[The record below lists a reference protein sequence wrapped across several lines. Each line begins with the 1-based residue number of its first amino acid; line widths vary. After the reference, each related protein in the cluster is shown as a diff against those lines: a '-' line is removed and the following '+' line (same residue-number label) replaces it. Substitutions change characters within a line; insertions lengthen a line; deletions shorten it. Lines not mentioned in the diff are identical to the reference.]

1 MLAFLPPSLKGMRGG
16 LSGSL
21 GAPFM
26 RMETRFA
33 STILILAIVVFFF
46 HGIVSAHV
54 ENEQPKN
61 LSGIGIDE
69 KLGQRVPLDLT
80 FHSEDGIA
88 VSLRQLIHGRTIV
101 TPVYLHCPN
110 VCSLLLQNL
119 ANTLDKLSAE
129 PDKEYSVVTLSF
141 DETEKPDLALQ
152 KKKTYLKMIQK
163 PFPEHAWSF
172 LTGDKENIL
181 RLTDAIGFHFKRVGE
196 DFEHP
201 VVLISLAPDGKII
214 RYMYGADPLPLD
226 LKLALLEAS
235 QGRIGPTIA
244 KVVRFC
250 FSYDPKA
257 NKLVFNM
264 LRVTGTVTLSF
275 AVLFVVFLFFK
286 GRRQRLEEEQEE

>member
-1 MLAFLPPSLKGMRGG
+1 MRERW
-16 LSGSL
+16 SGCL
-21 GAPFM
+21 GSSFM
-26 RMETRFA
+26 RMVTQLA
-33 STILILAIVVFFF
+33 LKILILAIVVFLSD
-46 HGIVSAHV
+46 GIVNAHV
-54 ENEQPKN
+54 EPEQPKD
-61 LSGIGIDE
+61 LPGIGIDE
-69 KLGQRVPLDLT
+69 KLGNLVPLDLA
-80 FHSEDGIA
+80 FHDENGIP
-88 VSLRQLIHGRTIV
+88 VTLGQLIHRPTIV

-119 ANTLDKLSAE
+119 ANALDKLPAE
-129 PDKEYSVVTLSF
+129 PDKEYTVVTVSF
-141 DETEKPDLALQ
+141 DEEEKPDLALQ

-163 PFPEHAWSF
+163 PFPEHAWRF

-201 VVLISLAPDGKII
+201 VALIILAPDGKII
-214 RYMYGADPLPLD
+214 RYMYGADPLPFD

-235 QGRIGPTIA
+235 QGKIGPTIA

-257 NKLVFNM
+257 NKLIFNV

-275 AVLFVVFLFFK
+275 AVLFVVFLLFK
-286 GRRQRLEEEQEE
+286 GKRQRLKEEQ

>member
-1 MLAFLPPSLKGMRGG
+1 MGTKIL
-16 LSGSL
+16 
-21 GAPFM
+21 
-26 RMETRFA
+26 FA
-33 STILILAIVVFFF
+33 TKVLILLTGVFFF
-46 HGIVSAHV
+46 QGTVNSHV
-54 ENEQPKN
+54 EQDKD

-69 KLGQRVPLDLT
+69 RLGQFVPLDLT
-80 FHSEDGIA
+80 FNEETGDQ
-88 VSLRQLIHGRTIV
+88 VTLKQLIYTPIIL

-119 ANTLDKLSAE
+119 ADVLNRLPAE
-129 PDKEYSVVTLSF
+129 PDKEYKVISISF

-163 PFPEHAWSF
+163 HFPEDAWIF
-172 LTGDKENIL
+172 LTGDKENI
-181 RLTDAIGFHFKRVGE
+181 RKLTDAIGFHFKRVGE

-201 VVLISLAPDGKII
+201 VALIILAPDGKIV
-214 RYMYGADPLPLD
+214 RYMYGADPLPFD
-226 LKLALLEAS
+226 LKLALVEAS

-264 LRVTGTVTLSF
+264 LSVTGTVTLLF
-275 AVLFVVFLFFK
+275 AILFVVFLFFK
-286 GRRQRLEEEQEE
+286 GRKQHLKEEQQE